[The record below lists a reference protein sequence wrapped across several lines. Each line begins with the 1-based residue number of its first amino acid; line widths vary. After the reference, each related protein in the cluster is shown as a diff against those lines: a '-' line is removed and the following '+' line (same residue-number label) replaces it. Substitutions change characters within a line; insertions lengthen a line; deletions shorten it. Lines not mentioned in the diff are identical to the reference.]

1 MDRTFLRFATVPLL
15 AASMAGCEAAG
26 PTGPTLAD
34 LFTERA
40 AWATQNL
47 TSYSYDYES
56 AGFFICCSQ
65 GQEITLAVR
74 NDTVVSAVFVA
85 TGQPVPGSPS
95 GFPTIDALF
104 GAAERALRNG
114 ALSGITFD
122 PRLHYPLRIDFA
134 GPPDASGSVFAARL
148 RSTQ

>member
-1 MDRTFLRFATVPLL
+1 MDRTFLRFAAVSLL
-15 AASMAGCEAAG
+15 AASTAACEAAG
-26 PTGPTLAD
+26 PTSPTLAE

-40 AWATQNL
+40 AWAAQNL

-56 AGFFICCSQ
+56 TGFFICCTQ
-65 GQEITLAVR
+65 GQEITLVVR

-114 ALSGITFD
+114 VLSGITFD

-148 RSTQ
+148 GNSQ